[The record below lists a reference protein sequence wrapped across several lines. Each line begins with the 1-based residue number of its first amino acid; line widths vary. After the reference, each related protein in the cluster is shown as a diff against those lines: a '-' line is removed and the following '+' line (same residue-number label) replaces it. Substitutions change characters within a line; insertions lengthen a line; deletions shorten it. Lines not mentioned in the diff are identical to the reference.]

1 VGRCRRWWISVTGR
15 GLFGALLL
23 SAADTRAG
31 ETWHQL
37 TPRQATTIINTLAP
51 TQLRPVAPAF
61 LPPGFS
67 IGFAEADASTRFANG
82 DYDPSFRIE
91 YRGPK
96 DQCFGLR
103 ETKAGPRGLQK
114 VRTVK
119 TAISAVTIYSDP
131 AAIQEGRMNSLSAF
145 PVDSVILRTPSYQV
159 GDPTGSP
166 PCKPISLS
174 DFNKVVE
181 SLRWLKK

>member
-1 VGRCRRWWISVTGR
+1 MAGR

-23 SAADTRAG
+23 FAADIRAG

-37 TPRQATTIINTLAP
+37 TPHQATTIINTLAP
-51 TQLRPVAPAF
+51 THLRPVAPAF

-67 IGFAEADASTRFANG
+67 VSFAEADASIRYVDG
-82 DYDPSFRIE
+82 DYDPGFRIE

-96 DQCFGLR
+96 DQCFGLS
-103 ETKAGPRGLQK
+103 ETKDGPRGLQK

-119 TAISAVTIYSDP
+119 TAIGAVAIYSGP

-145 PVDSVILRTPSYQV
+145 PVDSVILLTPSYQI

-174 DFNKVVE
+174 DFNKVAE